1 MMPRI
6 RERTQVGIVGAGPSG
21 LLLSHLLHLAG
32 IESVILEDRTR
43 RHIEERIRA
52 GVIEHG
58 AAGLLVDAGVGERLK
73 REGLRHT
80 GIELHFEGEGH
91 RIDLAELTGGKAVTV
106 YAQHEVVKDLV
117 AARLAAKGRIVFEAK
132 DVSVDG
138 FAGSSPTIRFVENGT
153 QKELACDY
161 IAGCDG
167 FHGVCR
173 PSVPAGELKTFDR
186 TYPFGWL
193 GILAK
198 SPPVSE
204 ELIYARHPDGFA
216 LYSMRSPEV
225 TRLYIQCDPDDDVA
239 NWSDAAIW
247 EQLHKRLG
255 DGRGGRL
262 VEGPVLQKGITAMRS
277 FVTEPMQSGRL
288 FLAGDSAHIVP
299 PTGAKGMN
307 LAISD
312 VRLLARAIEAHV
324 RKGDDTRL
332 AAYSATALR
341 RIWKAQRFSWWMT
354 SLLHKF
360 GDETPFDER
369 RQFADLAYVVSSRAA
384 MTSLAENYVGLPFDD

>member
-1 MMPRI
+1 VTPRV

-43 RHIEERIRA
+43 RHVEERIRA

-58 AAGLLVDAGVGERLK
+58 AANLLIDAGVGERLK

-80 GIELHFEGEGH
+80 GIELHFRGEGH
-91 RIDLAELTGGKAVTV
+91 RIDLADLTDGKAVTV
-106 YAQHEVVKDLV
+106 YGQHEVVKDLI

-132 DVSVDG
+132 DVAVDG
-138 FAGSSPTIRFVENGT
+138 FAGNAPTIRFVENGT
-153 QKELACDY
+153 PKELACDY

-167 FHGVCR
+167 FHGTCR
-173 PSVPAGELKTFDR
+173 PSVPVGELAFFDR
-186 TYPFGWL
+186 AYPFGWL

-204 ELIYARHPDGFA
+204 ELIYARHDDGFA

-225 TRLYIQCDPDDDVA
+225 TRLYVQCDPDDDVA
-239 NWSDAAIW
+239 NWPDPAIW

-255 DGRGGRL
+255 NGRGGRL

-332 AAYSATALR
+332 AAYSATALK

-360 GDETPFDER
+360 GDEMPFDER

-384 MTSLAENYVGLPFDD
+384 MASLAENYVGLPFDD

>member
-1 MMPRI
+1 MTPRI

-21 LLLSHLLHLAG
+21 LLLSHLLYLAG

-43 RHIEERIRA
+43 RHVEERIRA

-58 AAGLLVDAGVGERLK
+58 AANLLVDAGVGERLK

-106 YAQHEVVKDLV
+106 YGQHEVVKDLI

-132 DVSVDG
+132 DVAVDG
-138 FAGSSPTIRFVENGT
+138 FAGTSPTIRFVENGT
-153 QKELACDY
+153 PKELACDY

-167 FHGVCR
+167 FHGTCR
-173 PSVPAGELKTFDR
+173 PSVPVGELRFFDR

-204 ELIYARHPDGFA
+204 ELIYARHADGFA

-225 TRLYIQCDPDDDVA
+225 TRLYIQCDPADDVA
-239 NWSDAAIW
+239 NWPDAAIW

-332 AAYSATALR
+332 AAYSTTALK

-384 MTSLAENYVGLPFDD
+384 MASLAENYVGLPFDD